1 MPDETLD
8 LDKLFKLVGWLRTL
22 TEKEDEA
29 ARRMGID
36 PEKDLLIV
44 PKKMFPKLKPG
55 AFVPNLPK
63 WLKISEYVDQPY
75 VAKGVRD
82 PRKKS

>member
-44 PKKMFPKLKPG
+44 PKKMFSRTD
-55 AFVPNLPK
+55 LPK
-63 WLKISEYVDQPY
+63 WLKTSEHVKEPR
-75 VAKGVRD
+75 VMRGVRD
-82 PRKKS
+82 PKKKP